1 MMDACWDNEI
11 VCDPL
16 DDIVYTINDDRSTPG
31 TVTQPAVSC
40 TFTSSDNGGNT
51 LTETECPLTQTL
63 QYYDDSDNTWKSNTD
78 QVKPSS
84 GASC

>member
-16 DDIVYTINDDRSTPG
+16 DDIVYTINDDNSSPG

-40 TFTSSDNGGNT
+40 TFTATDNSGIT
-51 LTETECPLTQTL
+51 LSETECPLT
-63 QYYDDSDNTWKSNTD
+63 
-78 QVKPSS
+78 
-84 GASC
+84 